1 MAGLIEET
9 PVTPNPFDQAC
20 RYLLRP
26 FVGPLLSWL
35 LRLAPGRLDF
45 VEWLDTRGL
54 PWPGQPDRTCD
65 TVAHLRDTVAGGV
78 SWAVPV
84 EFQSDPDPAMFGRGM
99 VYLGNL
105 WLDYRPT
112 DLRGDRF
119 EVGMIVVN
127 LRGRGRCS
135 RRMRLSGTKLL
146 TRLGVVECNLSGLSA
161 ARTLARIEA
170 GKAPAALLPWIPLFQ
185 GGGEPGIIAEWVR
198 VAEAQ
203 TDAELRR
210 VMPLAQYFAEAAGC
224 IEAWR
229 EALRGWDV
237 IKSQVFEEWTALA
250 DGKARREER
259 ATISLRILRRIQAD
273 LPADLEQAIRRI
285 DDLARLDAV
294 VESALSNTSIDEFRR
309 ATGL

>member
-1 MAGLIEET
+1 M
-9 PVTPNPFDQAC
+9 TPNPFDQAC
-20 RYLLRP
+20 RYLFRP
-26 FVGPLLSWL
+26 FAVPLLAWL
-35 LRLAPGRLDF
+35 LRLAPERLDF

-65 TVAHLRDTVAGGV
+65 TVTHLRDTAVGGV
-78 SWAVPV
+78 PWAVPV
-84 EFQSDPDPAMFGRGM
+84 EFQCDPDPLMFGRGM

-135 RRMRLSGTKLL
+135 RRMNLTGTKLL

-161 ARTLARIEA
+161 TKTLRRIEA

-185 GGGEPGIIAEWVR
+185 GGDEPGIIAEWVR
-198 VAEAQ
+198 VAESQ
-203 TDAELRR
+203 TDAELRQ
-210 VMPLAQYFAEAAGC
+210 VMPLAKVFADAVGC
-224 IEAWR
+224 VDLWR
-229 EALRGWDV
+229 EALKGWDEME
-237 IKSQVFEEWTALA
+237 SQVVKEWTALA
-250 DGKARREER
+250 EQKGFKTSSVR
-259 ATISLRILRRIQAD
+259 TLLRLLRRIRPD
-273 LPADLEQAIRRI
+273 LPPDLEQAIQAV
-285 DDLARLDAV
+285 DDVPRLDAAID
-294 VESALSNTSIDEFRR
+294 SAVSSSTIEDFRR